1 MLDQFYNFLAR
12 KVLEYFEDASISFGD
27 RYEIQFEKEADVRK
41 LYDEIKASSNYKLF
55 KYQVNE
61 RYEEYNS
68 YSIDFNGVTL
78 IIAATIDGI
87 NPDFLAKLRNEVST
101 NIKSE
106 FKNSAILFIHTSS
119 KDTITDGVINFQ
131 KEGMPFHSKT
141 LINNINSLINNS
153 SLELSAK
160 YVLKFDL
167 NRMEQEDSDEGQS
180 ILQYSDILSIINK
193 GFIDENEFK
202 GFGLFKDSK
211 LNSINDEKEALKRL
225 EDNSRV
231 YLKIDNIHKYGGEIE
246 NNLEKF
252 LDENGKNKLKD
263 GKTWFNQ
270 EYKFVKQSMDNYNVT
285 DIKYLGS
292 FIEDIGKD
300 DYWEKSDGTTKA
312 QDRKRNLII
321 FNKDKLETL
330 KLSFKF
336 DSKLEGNSKDK
347 ILKVDVGNDAS
358 ANINNKKINVELK
371 GLGEQSLFY
380 KVTYSGK
387 SKYEF
392 KILVVPMEKTIFEDT
407 VIRSDYKLKISK
419 KLQAIVLETQES
431 DIILNPYGDEID
443 TFTLNFQDE
452 MLSINSI
459 NNKLK
464 IKNNIKISEDED
476 SYRFK
481 LVLQG
486 IEFPINIVGSNSK
499 IKRISGRQ
507 IWINKIKD
515 KSSYKFLDNKIIREE
530 TVNFAYDE
538 FKVNLEREEYIL
550 KSGGM
555 ALIEQNGKLEVKELN
570 LCHELVDAY
579 GKIINYYKSKLILP
593 SLAYIDD
600 SINEILKEYLDI
612 YYHELDKIKYKD
624 DIDIS
629 HIDLLRLGT
638 IEKDDV
644 EKQILLSPLHPI
656 NVSYQLLITNELR
669 DKIISDDEDLAK
681 EIANKLDSTNLLPY
695 ISFGNSKLYRSI
707 EQNHSK
713 EWKQYIL
720 NDIDLSSKNR
730 GFVKKL
736 VREKISEFIKHF
748 KNLFLSNESP
758 LKINLINTGY
768 SKDILQGIIDY
779 YISRLKTKNIEKLRP
794 IIINIYN
801 QSGDNVF
808 EELQSYTHAE
818 EVEDKLGLSFEV
830 KTINKKYSKDDVF
843 EVINTKLSYYIKEYN
858 ATKYEYSHITFY
870 EMEHEF
876 TEKDSTMENINTG
889 ISLGG
894 LLSSVPSKEI
904 SQSYRTGYGTKFMDN
919 SSILLK
925 ISTKM
930 NALVRSVENQ
940 SPFDESLC
948 RTTAI
953 DTYKE
958 EQLNR
963 IYESSNWVTFIN
975 PMVGL
980 QFFKDTI
987 QEKDLLIIHYSDQ
1000 YTPSSGY
1007 DSITVTKKTK
1017 QYKEVIKSFLTEKNV
1032 LLENND
1038 ELITR
1043 VINCFNAVNG
1053 DWLLKIISCNGQ
1065 EDREKLSIISA
1076 IKLSLSYFYNKNI
1089 IWVPISLEEIL
1100 RVSKGCGL
1108 SSKDGLFSVKNLK
1121 GEGAYSD
1128 DLLLVGIESNADKSI
1143 DVHYYPIEVKIGQ
1156 VRGDITKKAKIQ
1168 AYKTRNHI
1176 EKHVSKAV
1184 ENKLQSKIF
1193 RDFLIK
1199 LVLVSIEKFKLYNVW
1214 EEQDW
1219 DTIIESDVRTKLLND
1234 DYTISNKLDEI
1245 IGRGAIFTFKSDIT
1259 FESNGKLIAIGVDE
1273 LGEAFD
1279 PEEYDKGNQILEL
1292 AFPEASGYRN
1302 ILKSVE
1308 EIKDNFI
1315 SDKSDIKSETL
1326 LYNLYTSNQCDTLPE
1341 IEPIDIVD
1349 DKISESDAERFGDNN
1364 KPLSVVFG
1372 RDVFENREIIWN
1384 PTDSYQNDHTNT
1396 GIIGTMGTGKTQ
1408 FTKSLIYQLNKNT
1421 DKNVN
1426 SKKIGL
1432 LIFDYKGDYIDEE
1445 FVTATSAKV
1454 YDAYHL
1460 PFNPLELVQGKKVK
1474 NLLPLYTANSLKHT
1488 ITTAFRLGSVQENKL
1503 KELIMSAYERRGIKK
1518 NDPSTWNNTP
1528 PTMVEVCKEYL
1539 EDEEV
1544 KQDKLFACLD
1554 KINEFEIFHPDVKES
1569 KSLYDMI
1576 DGVTVINLSDSDP
1589 DIQNLVVGII
1599 LDIFYSQMKVLG
1611 ESKLEGKYRQLSKMI
1626 LVDEADNFLCENF
1639 ESLKKILKEGRMFG
1653 VGTILST
1660 QLLSHFSTGDNEYAN
1675 YILTW
1680 IVHKVSD
1687 LTVKDIKY
1695 IFNTTTKSQEDE
1707 LFNKIKSL
1715 EKHKSLVKLG
1725 NIDGIIYM
1733 KDNAFWMEMEK
1744 EKKFNKTIK
1753 DEQPEV
1759 NSLLSSSQGK

>member
-1 MLDQFYNFLAR
+1 MQYMLDQFYKFLAR
-12 KVLEYFEDASISFGD
+12 KVLEYFEGASISVGD
-27 RYEIQFEKEADVRK
+27 RYEIQFDKEQDVIK

-55 KYQVNE
+55 RYQVNE
-61 RYEEYNS
+61 KYDEYNS
-68 YSIDFNGVTL
+68 YSIDFNGVKL
-78 IIAATIDGI
+78 IIAATINGV

-141 LINNINSLINNS
+141 LINDINSLIDNS

-160 YVLKFDL
+160 YVLKFEL
-167 NRMEQEDSDEGQS
+167 NRMEQEESDEGQS

-202 GFGLFKDSK
+202 GFGLFRDSK
-211 LNSINDEKEALKRL
+211 LNNINDEKEALKRL

-252 LDENGKNKLKD
+252 LDENGKSKLKD
-263 GKTWFNQ
+263 SKTWFNQ
-270 EYKFVKQSMDNYNVT
+270 EYKFVKQSMDNYNIT

-292 FIEDIGKD
+292 SIEEVGKD
-300 DYWEKSDGTTKA
+300 DYWEKGDGTTKA

-336 DSKLEGNSKDK
+336 DSKLEGNSKNK
-347 ILKVDVGNDAS
+347 ILKVDVGNDIS
-358 ANINNKKINVELK
+358 FNVNNKKINIELSA
-371 GLGEQSLFY
+371 LGEQSSFY
-380 KVTYSGK
+380 KITYSGK

-392 KILVVPMEKTIFEDT
+392 KILVLPMKKTIFEDT
-407 VIRSDYKLKISK
+407 VIRSNYKLKVSK
-419 KLQAIVLETQES
+419 KIQAIVLETHES
-431 DIILNPYGDEID
+431 NIILNPYGNEFD
-443 TFTLNFQDE
+443 TFNLKFQDE
-452 MLSINSI
+452 VLSINSI
-459 NNKLK
+459 DNKLK
-464 IKNNIKISEDED
+464 INNNIKIREDED

-481 LVLQG
+481 LIIQG
-486 IEFPINIVGSNSK
+486 IEVPINIVGSSSK

-515 KSSYKFLDNKIIREE
+515 KSSYKLLDNKIIRDDMM
-530 TVNFAYDE
+530 NFAYDE
-538 FKVNLEREEYIL
+538 FKSNLEREEYIL
-550 KSGGM
+550 KSGAM
-555 ALIEQNGKLEVKELN
+555 ALIEQNGEFEIKKLN
-570 LCHELVDAY
+570 LCNELVDSY
-579 GKIINYYKSKLILP
+579 EKIINYYKLKLILP

-600 SINEILKEYLDI
+600 TLNEILKEYLYI
-612 YYHELDKIKYKD
+612 YYRELDKIRYKD
-624 DIDIS
+624 DIDSS

-656 NVSYQLLITNELR
+656 NVSYQLMITNELR
-669 DKIISDDEDLAK
+669 DKIISDDEELAK
-681 EIANKLDSTNLLPY
+681 EIANKLDSINLLPY
-695 ISFGNSKLYRSI
+695 ISFGNSKLYRAV

-713 EWKQYIL
+713 EWKQYVL
-720 NDIDLSSKNR
+720 NNIELSSKNR
-730 GFVKKL
+730 SFVKKL

-758 LKINLINTGY
+758 VKINLINTGY
-768 SKDILQGIIDY
+768 SEDILQGIIDY
-779 YISRLKTKNIEKLRP
+779 YISQLKTKNIEKLRP
-794 IIINIYN
+794 IIINLYN

-808 EELQSYTHAE
+808 EDLQNYNHVE

-830 KTINKKYSKDDVF
+830 KTISKKYSKEDIF
-843 EVINTKLSYYIKEYN
+843 EAVNTKLSYYIKEYN
-858 ATKYEYSHITFY
+858 TKKYEYSHITFY

-904 SQSYRTGYGTKFMDN
+904 SKSYRTGYGTRFIDD
-919 SSILLK
+919 SSIILK
-925 ISTKM
+925 ISSKM

-948 RTTAI
+948 RTIAI

-987 QEKDLLIIHYSDQ
+987 QEKDLLVIHYSDQ

-1017 QYKEVIKSFLTEKNV
+1017 QYREVIKSFLKDKNV
-1032 LLENND
+1032 LVKDKN

-1076 IKLSLSYFYNKNI
+1076 IKLSLSYFYNRNI

-1108 SSKDGLFSVKNLK
+1108 SSRDGLFSVKNLK

-1128 DLLLVGIESNADKSI
+1128 DLLLVGIERNTDKSI

-1156 VRGDITKKAKIQ
+1156 VRGDTTKKAKIQ

-1176 EKHVSKAV
+1176 EKHVSKDV
-1184 ENKLQSKIF
+1184 EDKLQNKIF

-1214 EEQDW
+1214 EEQKW
-1219 DTIIESDVRTKLLND
+1219 DEIIESDVRAKLLND
-1234 DYTISNKLDEI
+1234 DYTISNRLDEI
-1245 IGRGAIFTFKSDIT
+1245 IGRGAIFTFKSDIA
-1259 FESNGKLIAIGVDE
+1259 FESNGKLTTIGVDE
-1273 LGEAFD
+1273 LGDAFNQ
-1279 PEEYDKGNQILEL
+1279 EEYDKGNKILEL

-1302 ILKSVE
+1302 ILKSIE

-1315 SDKSDIKSETL
+1315 FDKSDIKSETL
-1326 LYNLYTSNQCDTLPE
+1326 LYNLYTSKQCDTLPE
-1341 IEPIDIVD
+1341 IDSRNIVD
-1349 DKISESDAERFGDNN
+1349 DKISENNKERFFDNR
-1364 KPLSVVFG
+1364 PLSVVFG
-1372 RDVFENREIIWN
+1372 RDAFENREIIWN

-1445 FVTATSAKV
+1445 FVMATNAKV

-1460 PFNPLELVQGKKVK
+1460 PFNPLELVQGKKGK
-1474 NLLPLYTANSLKHT
+1474 NLLPLHTANALKHT
-1488 ITTAFRLGSVQENKL
+1488 ITTAFRLGTVQESKL
-1503 KELIMSAYERRGIKK
+1503 KELIMNAYERRGIKK

-1539 EDEEV
+1539 EDEEI

-1576 DGVTVINLSDSDP
+1576 DGVTVINLSECDP

-1725 NIDGIIYM
+1725 NIDSIIYM
-1733 KDNAFWMEMEK
+1733 NDNAFWMEMNK
-1744 EKKFNKTIK
+1744 EKNFKIIK
-1753 DEQPEV
+1753 NE
-1759 NSLLSSSQGK
+1759 

>member
-12 KVLEYFEDASISFGD
+12 KILEYFGGTSISPGD
-27 RYEIQFEKEADVRK
+27 RYEIQFEKESDVKK
-41 LYDEIKASSNYKLF
+41 LYEEIKSSSNHKVF
-55 KYQVNE
+55 RYQVNE
-61 RYEEYNS
+61 KYGEYNS
-68 YSIDFNGVTL
+68 YSIDFNGITL
-78 IIAATIDGI
+78 IVAATIDGV
-87 NPDFLAKLRNEVST
+87 NPDYLATLRNEVSM
-101 NIKSE
+101 NVKSE
-106 FKNSAILFIHTSS
+106 FKNSAILFIHTSN

-131 KEGMPFHSKT
+131 KEGMPFHSKI
-141 LINNINSLINNS
+141 LINDINNLIENS

-160 YVLKFDL
+160 YVLKFEL

-193 GFIDENEFK
+193 GCIDESEFK
-202 GFGLFKDSK
+202 EFGLFKDSK
-211 LNSINDEKEALKRL
+211 LNSINDEKEAIKRL

-252 LDENGKNKLKD
+252 LDETGKNKLKD
-263 GKTWFNQ
+263 SKTWFNQ
-270 EYKFVKQSMDNYNVT
+270 EYKFVKQSMDNYETT
-285 DIKYLGS
+285 DIKYDGCLVEK
-292 FIEDIGKD
+292 ILKE
-300 DYWEKSDGTTKA
+300 DYWEKGDGVTKA
-312 QDRKRNLII
+312 QGRKRNIVI
-321 FNKDKLETL
+321 FNKDKFGSL
-330 KLSFKF
+330 KLSFSF
-336 DSKLEGNSKDK
+336 DSKLESNSKEK
-347 ILKVDVGNDAS
+347 GLKVNYGNNILAK
-358 ANINNKKINVELK
+358 INNKKIYVELK
-371 GLGEQSLFY
+371 DLGEQASFY
-380 KVTYSGK
+380 KISYSGK

-392 KILVVPMEKTIFEDT
+392 KILVLPMEKTIFEDT
-407 VIRSDYKLKISK
+407 VVRSNYLLKISNK
-419 KLQAIVLETQES
+419 IQTIVLEMHES
-431 DIILNPYGDEID
+431 NIILNPYGEETDKC
-443 TFTLNFQDE
+443 TLNFQDE
-452 MLSINSI
+452 ILSVNSFR
-459 NNKLK
+459 NKLE
-464 IKNNIKISEDED
+464 IKNNIKVNEDED
-476 SYRFK
+476 AYRFK

-486 IEFPINIVGSNSK
+486 IELPINIVASNSK

-515 KSSYKFLDNKIIREE
+515 KSSYKFLDNKIIKDD

-538 FKVNLEREEYIL
+538 FRINLEREEYIL

-555 ALIEQNGKLEVKELN
+555 AFVELN
-570 LCHELVDAY
+570 GQLKVKQLNVCSELVGAY
-579 GKIINYYKSKLILP
+579 EKIINYYKSKMILP
-593 SLAYIDD
+593 SLAYID
-600 SINEILKEYLDI
+600 NYLKGLLEKYLDI

-624 DIDIS
+624 NIDTS
-629 HIDLLRLGT
+629 HIDLLRVGT

-656 NVSYQLLITNELR
+656 NIGYQLLVTNELK
-669 DKIISDDEDLAK
+669 DKVISNDEELAK

-695 ISFGNSKLYRSI
+695 ISFGDSRLYRVI

-713 EWKQYIL
+713 EWKQYVL
-720 NDIDLSSKNR
+720 NDIDFSSKNR
-730 GFVKKL
+730 DFVKKL
-736 VREKISEFIKHF
+736 VGDKINEFTKHF

-758 LKINLINTGY
+758 IKINIINTGY
-768 SKDILQGIIDY
+768 SRDILQGIIDY
-779 YISRLKTKNIEKLRP
+779 YIYQLKTKNIDKLRP

-801 QSGDNVF
+801 KSENNIF
-808 EELQSYTHAE
+808 EEIQNYTYVE
-818 EVEDKLGLSFEV
+818 EVENKLGLKFEL

-843 EVINTKLSYYIKEYN
+843 DVINTKLSYYIKDYN
-858 ATKYEYSHITFY
+858 AKKYDYSHITFY

-876 TEKDSTMENINTG
+876 TEKDTTMEDINTG

-904 SQSYRTGYGTKFMDN
+904 SHSYRTGYGTKFLN
-919 SSILLK
+919 RINILLK
-925 ISTKM
+925 TSTKI
-930 NALVRSVENQ
+930 NALIRSVENQ

-953 DTYKE
+953 DTCRE

-987 QEKDLLIIHYSDQ
+987 KEKDLLIIHYSDQ

-1007 DSITVTKKTK
+1007 DAITVTKKTK
-1017 QYKEVIKSFLTEKNV
+1017 QYKEVIKNFLSEKNV
-1032 LLENND
+1032 LLEDND

-1043 VINCFNAVNG
+1043 VINCFNAING

-1076 IKLSLSYFYNKNI
+1076 IKLSLSYFYNKDI

-1108 SSKDGLFSVKNLK
+1108 SSNDGLFSVKNLK

-1128 DLLLVGIESNADKSI
+1128 DLLLVGIECNADKSI

-1156 VRGDITKKAKIQ
+1156 VKGDVSKKAKLQ

-1176 EKHVSKAV
+1176 EKHVSKDI
-1184 ENKLQSKIF
+1184 ENQLQNKIF

-1219 DTIIESDVRTKLLND
+1219 NAIIESDVRTKLLND
-1234 DYTISNKLDEI
+1234 EYTVSNRLDSI
-1245 IGRGAIFTFKSDIT
+1245 IGRGAIFMFKSDVT
-1259 FESNGKLIAIGVDE
+1259 FESNGKLISIGVDE
-1273 LGEAFD
+1273 LGNAFNQT
-1279 PEEYDKGNQILEL
+1279 EYDKGNQILEL
-1292 AFPEASGYRN
+1292 VFPEASGYRN
-1302 ILKSVE
+1302 ILKSIE

-1315 SDKSDIKSETL
+1315 LDKSDIKSETL
-1326 LYNLYTSNQCDTLPE
+1326 LYNLYKSKHYDTLTK
-1341 IEPIDIVD
+1341 IEPIECI
-1349 DKISESDAERFGDNN
+1349 NN
-1364 KPLSVVFG
+1364 KKNEEKENYNHEPLSVLFG
-1372 RDVFENREIIWN
+1372 NDNYEDKEIIWN
-1384 PTDSYQNDHTNT
+1384 PTDTSQNEHTNT

-1408 FTKSLIYQLNKNT
+1408 FTKSLIYQINKNGYQ
-1421 DKNVN
+1421 NVGGE
-1426 SKKIGL
+1426 KVGL
-1432 LIFDYKGDYIDEE
+1432 LIFDYKGDYIDDE
-1445 FVTATSAKV
+1445 FVTATNAKV

-1460 PFNPLELVQGKKVK
+1460 PFNPLELVKGNREI
-1474 NLLPLYTANSLKHT
+1474 NLLPLRTANALKHT
-1488 ITTAFRLGSVQENKL
+1488 ITTAFGLGAVQENKL
-1503 KELIMSAYERRGIKK
+1503 KELIMNAYERRGIKK
-1518 NDPSTWNNTP
+1518 NVSSTWNNTP
-1528 PTMVEVCKEYL
+1528 PTIAEVCKEFFDD
-1539 EDEEV
+1539 EDL
-1544 KQDKLFACLD
+1544 KQDKLFSCLD
-1554 KINEFEIFHPDVKES
+1554 KLNDFEIFHPDAKES

-1576 DGVTVINLSDSDP
+1576 DGVTVINISDCDA

-1611 ESKLEGKYRQLSKMI
+1611 ESKREGKYRQLRKMI
-1626 LVDEADNFLCENF
+1626 LVDEADNFLCEDF
-1639 ESLKKILKEGRMFG
+1639 QSLKKILKEGRMFG

-1675 YILTW
+1675 YIMTW

-1687 LTVKDIKY
+1687 LTIKDIKY
-1695 IFNTTTKSQEDE
+1695 IFNTTTKSQEEE

-1715 EKHKSLVKLG
+1715 EKHKSIVKLG
-1725 NIDGIIYM
+1725 NVDDIIYM
-1733 KDNAFWMEMEK
+1733 RDDAFWMEMEK
-1744 EKKFNKTIK
+1744 EK
-1753 DEQPEV
+1753 
-1759 NSLLSSSQGK
+1759 